1 MICET
6 KIVACS
12 PTSQALINVYT
23 SQYRLGRNGKR
34 GGILTY
40 AQVDISSKF
49 ITANF
54 PNVEG
59 FFLEIN
65 LREKKWVTSSS
76 YNPQN
81 QTFFS
86 HMESMGKAV
95 NSPSSKYENFLIIG
109 NFNVQAGD
117 TCVKDFCDIYS
128 FKRLIKKSASYKNP
142 NNPKCIDF
150 MLMNLMSMYFFD
162 SNVFYNIYKL
172 SLIST
177 GQYIN
182 QGRKFLKFSEF

>member
-6 KIVACS
+6 KIGACS

-65 LREKKWVTSSS
+65 LREKNGLLLVHITRRTKHSSRIWKVWARLLTHPLQS
-76 YNPQN
+76 MR
-81 QTFFS
+81 TF
-86 HMESMGKAV
+86 
-95 NSPSSKYENFLIIG
+95 
-109 NFNVQAGD
+109 
-117 TCVKDFCDIYS
+117 
-128 FKRLIKKSASYKNP
+128 
-142 NNPKCIDF
+142 
-150 MLMNLMSMYFFD
+150 
-162 SNVFYNIYKL
+162 
-172 SLIST
+172 
-177 GQYIN
+177 
-182 QGRKFLKFSEF
+182 